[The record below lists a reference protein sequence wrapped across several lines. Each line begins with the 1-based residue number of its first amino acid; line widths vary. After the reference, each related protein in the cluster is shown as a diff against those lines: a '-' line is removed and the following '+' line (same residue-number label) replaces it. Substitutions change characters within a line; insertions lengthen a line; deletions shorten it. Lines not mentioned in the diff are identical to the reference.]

1 MSLSEIRD
9 LAYQDYKAGM
19 KYQDIAD
26 KYNISLSAVKS
37 WATRYWKK
45 SCNQDKKVATKK
57 SKKLQ
62 PKVAH
67 KTEEISWI
75 DIENDYVTD
84 IRKKPCTLEELAE
97 KYEVRIGTVQKY
109 SMDNKWTEKRKN
121 YQKTIKQKTIEK
133 SAEEDSDRIARL
145 LRIADKA
152 SEKAEQALDEI
163 ESYIVKNK
171 KKTKTVE
178 YKDATAIG
186 KPTKEVIEEIESVET
201 VQGPVD
207 RQGLLFVTNAL
218 KNIKDMYG
226 IELADEKMRAEIA
239 VLKEKSQSKEKDK
252 LPDNMQTLA
261 DIVLHS
267 RPNRNLEDYE

>member
-1 MSLSEIRD
+1 MSEIRD

-26 KYNISLSAVKS
+26 KYNVSLSTVKS
-37 WATRYWKK
+37 WATRHWKK
-45 SCNQDKKVATKK
+45 GCDQDKKVATKK
-57 SKKLQ
+57 EKKLQ
-62 PKVAH
+62 TKVA
-67 KTEEISWI
+67 TSIDNISWI
-75 DIENDYVTD
+75 NIENEYVTD
-84 IRKKPCTLEELAE
+84 IRKRPCSLEDLAKKYSISKKTLEDHCKDGEWVKKRDE
-97 KYEVRIGTVQKY
+97 YRVTTGQKV
-109 SMDNKWTEKRKN
+109 
-121 YQKTIKQKTIEK
+121 IEK
-133 SAEEDSDRIARL
+133 TMEEDSDRIARL

-186 KPTKEVIEEIESVET
+186 KPTKEVIEEIENMET

-239 VLKEKSQSKEKDK
+239 LLKEKSQSKNGDN

-267 RPNRNLEDYE
+267 RPNRKLEDYE

>member
-1 MSLSEIRD
+1 MSEIRD
-9 LAYQDYKAGM
+9 LAYQDYLAGM

-26 KYNISLSAVKS
+26 KYSVSLSAVKS

-45 SCNQDKKVATKK
+45 GCDKDKKVATKK
-57 SKKLQ
+57 EKKLQ
-62 PKVAH
+62 PKVA
-67 KTEEISWI
+67 TNVDDISWI
-75 DIENDYVTD
+75 DIEHEYVTD
-84 IRKKPCTLEELAE
+84 IRKKPCSLEDLAE
-97 KYEVRIGTVQKY
+97 KYSIPIQTIKDQSAKGNW
-109 SMDNKWTEKRKN
+109 SEKRTK
-121 YQKTIKQKTIEK
+121 YKLETKQKAIEK
-133 SAEEDSDRIARL
+133 SVEEDSDRIARL

-152 SEKAEQALDEI
+152 SDKAEQALDEI

-186 KPTKEVIEEIESVET
+186 KPTKEVIEEIENMET

-226 IELADEKMRAEIA
+226 IDLADEKMRAEIA
-239 VLKEKSQSKEKDK
+239 LLKAKSQNNNEDEI
-252 LPDNMQTLA
+252 A
-261 DIVLHS
+261 DDGF
-267 RPNRNLEDYE
+267 LEALNGTAGEDWSDEED

>member
-9 LAYQDYKAGM
+9 LAYQDYIAGM
-19 KYQDIAD
+19 KYKDIAA
-26 KYNISLSAVKS
+26 KYNISIDTVKS
-37 WATRYWKK
+37 WKTRYNW
-45 SCNQDKKVATKK
+45 QRKKVCTQNEKSVQKK
-57 SKKLQ
+57 C
-62 PKVAH
+62 AH

-75 DIENDYVTD
+75 DIENEYVTD
-84 IRKKPCTLEELAE
+84 IRKKPCTLEDLAE
-97 KYEVRIGTVQKY
+97 KYKVPL
-109 SMDNKWTEKRKN
+109 
-121 YQKTIKQKTIEK
+121 KTIKEHCARKQWVQKRTEYGLDTGQKAIEE
-133 SAEEDSDRIARL
+133 SMQEDSDRIARL

-152 SEKAEQALDEI
+152 SEKAEQDLDEI